1 MNFVMSEDV
10 LARLRESLVDL
21 VSNSSDNQFRIHCM
35 AKLDGIDRTSIET
48 RLDCLLRRTL
58 TTTTTST
65 TTNDAM
71 LNHTNEETTTN
82 DDDELLNVEVEMAAE
97 SEFKRISQERQLI
110 NFEIKKRDDFDCLSS
125 NI

>member
-58 TTTTTST
+58 TMAATT

-71 LNHTNEETTTN
+71 LNHMNEETTTN

-110 NFEIKKRDDFDCLSS
+110 NFEIKKRDDFDSLSS